1 MDRQSSRRVRTYSHW
16 GAYDVEV
23 EGEAITAVH
32 AYHDDP
38 DPSPIGQSFRDAIHH
53 RTRIAR
59 PAVRRGWLERGPENH
74 GGGRGHHASR
84 CLDRPAPAG
93 QAHVDPVAFDSC
105 PLDRGQAAAAASH
118 EDGCKLVVG
127 GMWIDLQPPA
137 VRQLQPAGGEREPP
151 WQ

>member
-1 MDRQSSRRVRTYSHW
+1 MDRESSRRVRTYSHW

-74 GGGRGHHASR
+74 GGGRGAEPFVEVSCTELSNPTTHIPT
-84 CLDRPAPAG
+84 LPAFWL
-93 QAHVDPVAFDSC
+93 H
-105 PLDRGQAAAAASH
+105 AAATSSRPSVSCLKVLAS
-118 EDGCKLVVG
+118 DAIV
-127 GMWIDLQPPA
+127 PPTIR
-137 VRQLQPAGGEREPP
+137 VCL
-151 WQ
+151 